1 MISRL
6 SHVIEIGFRQLDI
19 LFLTLES
26 ITYQNGQT
34 HVQNLAANTAR
45 FLKCF
50 WPFWKVIKY
59 NSYNCNSYR
68 RTWQKIGDPW
78 TWDHYWCYQ

>member
-6 SHVIEIGFRQLDI
+6 GHVIEIGFRQLDI

-50 WPFWKVIKY
+50 
-59 NSYNCNSYR
+59 
-68 RTWQKIGDPW
+68 
-78 TWDHYWCYQ
+78 